1 MGSGDNLKKY
11 LHLLKDKDPLLSSL
25 IHQLVEYRATAAD
38 NEINNRLLQ
47 ELIARYAESEM
58 RLKKLNQEL
67 TLKQDRLEQDL
78 IAAAEIQKSL
88 LPTNVN
94 YGEILDVAWRFQ
106 PCEKIGG
113 DIFNIIQLND
123 DHWAFYIIDVAGHGV
138 PAAMVAVTVYQ
149 YLQPQS
155 GNLIMRPEDSLN
167 NGEIRQPAQVLK
179 FLDREYP
186 FERFNNFFTMNYAI
200 LNIKTGT
207 VTSSSAGHPPP
218 ILLRKD
224 GTVVTLKKGG
234 RPIGTIDLRIS
245 TDEPIVYEQDREK
258 IGVEDKLLFYTDG
271 VFEYQNDRGE
281 FYGNKRFHEKL
292 TALKDQPVSDLIEAS
307 FESLM
312 VFGNNTA
319 PKDDIS
325 LLGIQLKNLGANPS
339 ID

>member
-1 MGSGDNLKKY
+1 MGAEDNLNKY
-11 LHLLKDKDPLLSSL
+11 LHLLKSKDPLHSSL
-25 IHQLVEYRATAAD
+25 IHQLLEYRATVAD

-47 ELIARYAESEM
+47 ELISRYAESEM

-67 TLKQDRLEQDL
+67 SFKQERLEQDL

-106 PCEKIGG
+106 PCDKIGG

-123 DHWAFYIIDVAGHGV
+123 DYWAFYIIDVAGHGV

-155 GNLIMRPEDSLN
+155 GNLMVRPNDSFIN
-167 NGEIRQPAQVLK
+167 QEIRQPGHVLK

-186 FERFNNFFTMNYAI
+186 FERFNNFFTMNYVV

-218 ILLRKD
+218 IILRKD
-224 GTVVTLKKGG
+224 GTLVTLKKGG
-234 RPIGTIDLRIS
+234 RPIGTIDLRLA
-245 TDEPIVYEQDREK
+245 TDEPSFLSR
-258 IGVEDKLLFYTDG
+258 IGSKSVQRINYFFIPTASMNIRMT
-271 VFEYQNDRGE
+271 QGE
-281 FYGNKRFHEKL
+281 FYGYHERFHEKL
-292 TALKDQPVSDLIEAS
+292 TALKDHGFRFDR
-307 FESLM
+307 SL
-312 VFGNNTA
+312 V
-319 PKDDIS
+319 
-325 LLGIQLKNLGANPS
+325 
-339 ID
+339 